1 MTQINVTN
9 AFDAVRTR
17 RSGAEGNAGD
27 EAGDLA
33 RPNVVALALL
43 PRVRW
48 IDMAGGQERILK
60 GRIRSMQ
67 ATKKITRAME
77 LIAGSRIVKAQQRV
91 QAAVPYSE
99 QITEVVKDL
108 AAAGASSDSP
118 LLAGRGE
125 IKNTCYV
132 VITADRGLCGGYNAG
147 VQRAAEGEIKADV
160 LAGKGYEIIPVG
172 RKAESY
178 FKFRDYELGQ
188 TFQGFSDNPSYD
200 DAKAIGQH
208 VIGLYASGHVDK
220 VELVYTRFIT
230 PGSQEVVLRPLVPL
244 STETV
249 VGGDG
254 KAGSDDG
261 TGSDYEFEPDPTTI
275 LDTLLPRYVEARVW
289 AALLNAAA
297 SEHAFRQRAM
307 KSATDNA
314 EELIRTLSITMN
326 RARQASITTEIME
339 IVGGAEALGGGQE
352 TEIRYRRPRSEHRL
366 RPTGRPGLHALR
378 PDAHVHCPR
387 FRVDRRRHA
396 RTQRLRRLTAMT
408 MTEPS
413 TGLKDGRVV
422 GIAGPVID
430 VEFPPHSLPE
440 LNSAVEFEVELDGE
454 TITILAEV
462 AQQLGHGRIRAVCLK
477 PTDGLKRGTAGEE
490 PRPRHPGAGRR
501 HRARQRLERLGR
513 GARSPARGPRSRPSA
528 GTSTARPPTST
539 PSSRRPAC
547 SRPAS
552 R

>member
-1 MTQINVTN
+1 
-9 AFDAVRTR
+9 
-17 RSGAEGNAGD
+17 
-27 EAGDLA
+27 
-33 RPNVVALALL
+33 
-43 PRVRW
+43 
-48 IDMAGGQERILK
+48 MAGGQERILK

-118 LLAGRGE
+118 LLAGRQE

-172 RKAESY
+172 RKAEAY
-178 FKFRDYELGQ
+178 FKFREYRLGKA
-188 TFQGFSDNPSYD
+188 FNGFSDQPSYD

-208 VIGLYASGHVDK
+208 VVDLYASGHVDK

-244 STETV
+244 SADTV
-249 VGGDG
+249 MGGDG

-261 TGSDYEFEPDPTTI
+261 TGSDYEFEPDPGTI
-275 LDTLLPRYVEARVW
+275 LDTLLPRYVEARVY

-339 IVGGAEALGGGQE
+339 IVGGAEALGSGKDTDVWVVDLDLNTGFGQWNAGGPAAAAPTPAAPAQHGGSD
-352 TEIRYRRPRSEHRL
+352 TASAPSAA
-366 RPTGRPGLHALR
+366 PTGTATIEPDDLTLIKGVAGVLEERLHDMGITTFKEITTWTAE
-378 PDAHVHCPR
+378 DM
-387 FRVDRRRHA
+387 DR
-396 RTQRLRRLTAMT
+396 
-408 MTEPS
+408 
-413 TGLKDGRVV
+413 
-422 GIAGPVID
+422 ID
-430 VEFPPHSLPE
+430 DHLG
-440 LNSAVEFEVELDGE
+440 FE
-454 TITILAEV
+454 
-462 AQQLGHGRIRAVCLK
+462 GRIERDDWQGQA
-477 PTDGLKRGTAGEE
+477 
-490 PRPRHPGAGRR
+490 RR
-501 HRARQRLERLGR
+501 FHNEKYPDDQI
-513 GARSPARGPRSRPSA
+513 
-528 GTSTARPPTST
+528 
-539 PSSRRPAC
+539 
-547 SRPAS
+547 
-552 R
+552 